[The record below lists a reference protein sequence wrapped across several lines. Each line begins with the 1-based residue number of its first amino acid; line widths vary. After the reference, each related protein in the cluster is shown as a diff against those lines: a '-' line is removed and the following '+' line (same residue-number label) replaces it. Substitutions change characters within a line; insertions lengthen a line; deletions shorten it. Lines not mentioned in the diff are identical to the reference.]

1 MSIYCWVRRR
11 EITDDLVELLIRL
24 VHRISVRAE
33 RKVVQE
39 LIRDIRKVRGKT
51 TLLFR
56 LAEAA
61 VEHPDGIVRDVLFPV
76 IGERTLEDLVE
87 EYRSTGPA
95 YLKKIHTV
103 VRASYS
109 GHYRRMLP
117 LILEALEFRSNNT
130 VHRPVIDAIALIRQ
144 HRESR
149 QHYFALEEAPIEG
162 VLRKNMREIVI
173 ETDRH
178 GVERVNRINYE
189 IAVLGALRSKLRCK
203 ELWVGGAK
211 RFRNP
216 DEDSLRIMATTVP
229 NITDASICRNATMT
243 SVGDCGRRWSLP
255 WTR

>member
-1 MSIYCWVRRR
+1 M
-11 EITDDLVELLIRL
+11 
-24 VHRISVRAE
+24 
-33 RKVVQE
+33 
-39 LIRDIRKVRGKT
+39 
-51 TLLFR
+51 
-56 LAEAA
+56 
-61 VEHPDGIVRDVLFPV
+61 

-130 VHRPVIDAIALIRQ
+130 VHRPVIDAIELIRQ
-144 HRESR
+144 HQESR
-149 QHYFALEEAPIEG
+149 QHYCALEEAPIEG
-162 VLRKNMREIVI
+162 GLRKNMREIVI

-203 ELWVGGAK
+203 ELWVVGAK

-216 DEDSLRIMATTVP
+216 DEDLPQDYGDNRAEYYRRLDLPQRYDDFGGRLRKGDGVCPGRAERHATEKP
-229 NITDASICRNATMT
+229 QASP
-243 SVGDCGRRWSLP
+243 VGDRKASHPPHPTGGAAGAI
-255 WTR
+255 